1 MHKSII
7 NFVERLIERARKNPK
22 VLKSSINNTSRVSA
36 NLGTFMAVSYEK
48 GMRRLEL
55 NKCIKMYRKDFK
67 LLGLPPNLPAPI
79 LRDIN
84 ELGG

>member
-1 MHKSII
+1 
-7 NFVERLIERARKNPK
+7 
-22 VLKSSINNTSRVSA
+22 
-36 NLGTFMAVSYEK
+36 MAVTYEK

-55 NKCIKMYRKDFK
+55 NDCIRMYHKKFR
-67 LLGLPPNLPAPI
+67 LLGLPLNLPAPI